1 MDKEDLFFSGITNTN
16 YHKIFKLFN
25 RNNCHDRLTKTVYRP
40 INDSRPFNLQL
51 NPSEITKTKNV
62 NLINNNTLR
71 DIIIKYNNSKR
82 KKSQETTKTHKYY
95 YNKFK
100 DELKNYNLAL
110 NIILKK
116 KIDNFQ
122 KFMPEKKPIKLKKLN
137 LKVNISRN
145 KGNYFNKMPLKNK
158 SSGLCTTYPNMQFS
172 KTEPNKL
179 RKKKGISQYSEKTS
193 NTINFFYKKKFD
205 TKIKLMKNVNGIKD
219 PKIQKKYVKKSLLNL
234 NIKKPL
240 CFSYTNIFS
249 KKLGKL
255 SIFGVFEDFGE
266 DGKNIT
272 SIIINYLIDYFQN
285 CKEMVVCLEKN
296 NFYSILHWSFVN
308 AQKYLIKN
316 AKQLGIDLSSSGC
329 AACIILIPRC
339 NNNII
344 YCANSGKCKCILY
357 TNRGIDCMNFKSDI
371 ERKSERERIFKKIR
385 LRKMEKLEGGLKKGL
400 YSIDETGIYND
411 KNKNIKDKR
420 NSNINISNEDKK
432 INNESEDINEEMYI
446 KYFSD
451 FGITRCFG
459 KISGLDMGLGPEP
472 EITEYNLRTNKVK
485 VAVLGN
491 TKFWKYLDEKEVR
504 FIVSK
509 YLKNNDTIGA
519 TKELDEL
526 IKQKVGLSSKVL
538 HESSFVVIFFD
549 TII

>member
-1 MDKEDLFFSGITNTN
+1 
-16 YHKIFKLFN
+16 
-25 RNNCHDRLTKTVYRP
+25 
-40 INDSRPFNLQL
+40 
-51 NPSEITKTKNV
+51 
-62 NLINNNTLR
+62 
-71 DIIIKYNNSKR
+71 
-82 KKSQETTKTHKYY
+82 
-95 YNKFK
+95 
-100 DELKNYNLAL
+100 
-110 NIILKK
+110 
-116 KIDNFQ
+116 
-122 KFMPEKKPIKLKKLN
+122 
-137 LKVNISRN
+137 
-145 KGNYFNKMPLKNK
+145 
-158 SSGLCTTYPNMQFS
+158 
-172 KTEPNKL
+172 
-179 RKKKGISQYSEKTS
+179 
-193 NTINFFYKKKFD
+193 
-205 TKIKLMKNVNGIKD
+205 
-219 PKIQKKYVKKSLLNL
+219 
-234 NIKKPL
+234 
-240 CFSYTNIFS
+240 
-249 KKLGKL
+249 
-255 SIFGVFEDFGE
+255 
-266 DGKNIT
+266 
-272 SIIINYLIDYFQN
+272 
-285 CKEMVVCLEKN
+285 
-296 NFYSILHWSFVN
+296 
-308 AQKYLIKN
+308 
-316 AKQLGIDLSSSGC
+316 
-329 AACIILIPRC
+329 
-339 NNNII
+339 
-344 YCANSGKCKCILY
+344 
-357 TNRGIDCMNFKSDI
+357 
-371 ERKSERERIFKKIR
+371 
-385 LRKMEKLEGGLKKGL
+385 MEKLEGGLKKGL